1 MDLDFG
7 GKRVLIT
14 GGSRGI
20 GRAIVSYLAERGADV
35 AFTYKGNHEA
45 ARELCDTLARL
56 ELPGRVMS
64 LAADAEQ
71 LDQAK
76 ETIERVRETFGGLDG
91 LVLNA
96 GINRDK
102 PLFLMAEEDW
112 DATIGANL
120 KGTYNYARAAV
131 YGMMRDKAGSIVCIS
146 SVSGLKGMPGQV
158 NYSATKAGQIG
169 FVRSLSREVAKYGI
183 TVNAVA
189 PGFIETEMWEA
200 LPEKVRTG
208 FLGDIPLGRPGKAE
222 EVARAVGFLLSEEA
236 SYVTGSVLVVDGGLS
251 A

>member
-1 MDLDFG
+1 MDFK
-7 GKRVLIT
+7 GKKYIVT

-20 GRAIVSYLAERGADV
+20 GRAIVAYLSAKGADV

-45 ARELCDTLARL
+45 AQQLCGSL
-56 ELPGRVMS
+56 EKLQGAGRV
-64 LAADAEQ
+64 LAVAADAEHFER
-71 LDQAK
+71 AK
-76 ETIERVRETFGGLDG
+76 ETVERVRELFGGLDG

-102 PLFLMAEEDW
+102 PLFLMGEEDW

-120 KGTYNYARAAV
+120 KGTYNYAKAAV
-131 YGMMRDKAGSIVCIS
+131 YGMMREKAGSIVCIS

-169 FVRSLSREVAKYGI
+169 FVRSLAREVAKYGI
-183 TVNAVA
+183 NVNAVA

-200 LPEKVRTG
+200 MPDKVRSG
-208 FLGDIPLGRPGKAE
+208 FLGEIPFGRPGTVE
-222 EVARAVGFLLSEEA
+222 EVARVVGFLLSEEA
-236 SYVTGSVLVVDGGLS
+236 SYVTGSVVVVDGGLS

>member
-1 MDLDFG
+1 MDFR
-7 GKRVLIT
+7 GKKYIVT

-20 GRAIVSYLAERGADV
+20 GRAIVVYLSSRGADV

-45 ARELCDTLARL
+45 AQLLCDLL
-56 ELPGRVMS
+56 EKVEGAGRV
-64 LAADAEQ
+64 LAFAADAEQ
-71 LDQAK
+71 FEQAR
-76 ETIERVRETFGGLDG
+76 ETVEQVRETFGGLDG

-131 YGMMRDKAGSIVCIS
+131 YGMMREKAGSIVCIS

-169 FVRSLSREVAKYGI
+169 FVRSLAREVAKYNI
-183 TVNAVA
+183 NVNAVA
-189 PGFIETEMWEA
+189 PGFIETEMWDA
-200 LPEKVRTG
+200 MPEKIRAD
-208 FLGDIPLGRPGKAE
+208 FLADIPLGRPGRVE
-222 EVARAVGFLLSEEA
+222 EVARVVGFLLSEEA
-236 SYVTGSVLVVDGGLS
+236 SYVTGSVIVVDGGLS